1 MKKIIVLIAL
11 MAARIPVGFSAA
23 SELTAQATFLSSAD
37 ISTLLK
43 RMPSGASTD
52 QPLRIIDGGAANVG
66 IFVVRRPQEPDEG
79 CTIEHD
85 TLVND
90 KTTSIFLVL
99 EGAGT
104 IVTGG
109 KLVQP
114 APVRSNDP
122 DLKLLGSGSRG
133 SGIQN
138 GQSRRI
144 TAGDVVIIPPSV
156 PHGFSAIEKSITYQV
171 VRIDSGK
178 VLPLKSSSAAQARG
192 ISPFACDRLALSP
205 EIQKRHFDVVGPE
218 LLKLRKSVRE
228 LEDGY
233 DFEFPVDEKTF
244 QLLSEWAMQERLCC
258 PFLDISLRFERE
270 GGPLWLRLAGRKGV
284 KEFIKIEMAQGGIK
298 L

>member
-1 MKKIIVLIAL
+1 MRTLFIFTATIIAL
-11 MAARIPVGFSAA
+11 GAAALLRA
-23 SELTAQATFLSSAD
+23 SEGSPRATFLTASD
-37 ISTLLK
+37 ISRVVK
-43 RMPSGASTD
+43 RVSPRAATD
-52 QPLRIIDGGAANVG
+52 QPLRTIDAGGANVG

-90 KTTSIFLVL
+90 KTTSIFFVL

-114 APVRSNDP
+114 APIRSNDL

-133 SGIQN
+133 SGIQD

-144 TAGDVVIIPPSV
+144 TAGDVVIIPPGV
-156 PHGFSAIEKSITYQV
+156 PHGFSAIEKSITYEV
-171 VRIDSGK
+171 VRIDSEK
-178 VLPLKSSSAAQARG
+178 ILPLKSSSAAPARG
-192 ISPFACDRLALSP
+192 IPPLACDRLALSP

-218 LLKLRKSVRE
+218 LLKLRKSARE
-228 LEDGY
+228 TEDGY

-284 KEFIKIEMAQGGIK
+284 YQDR
-298 L
+298 